1 MPQAGLL
8 RTGRNPADRHQNVGP
23 ARHAMGMNLTES
35 PAAGASADEINHAFW
50 QARQHAVRFLRLA
63 PQ

>member
-1 MPQAGLL
+1 
-8 RTGRNPADRHQNVGP
+8 
-23 ARHAMGMNLTES
+23 MGMNLTES